1 MRTTPLRR
9 TVHGRPSAIQ
19 RSTVRLDTLVSSA
32 SSLEFRN
39 SVTRLLGFHTVPAAR
54 QRRDIAPP
62 AGWREWCADR
72 LEWSSIRSGAGG
84 QHPISVAAI
93 SAWLKAAIVEV
104 VDEQAGWGEATMSD
118 EKKPGKLN
126 LLNVFEAASQRL
138 LTAVDEGR
146 ILHGTLNIAGSGSP
160 FEEAFRSFLEG
171 RIPAPF
177 IVDHGYLFDPESI
190 CTPQI
195 DVIVSN
201 SEAKSCMFKGQD
213 GANYIPFNASCVIG
227 EIKSSS
233 RGITDHITQL
243 SNRIASVSKMSGRSQ
258 IRHKEPLSF
267 LLIGDAKKTDYK
279 KIKAALAKSG
289 MREPRYI
296 ILLNSAEIIAAGSS
310 HFETDEL
317 HYAERGDTMFI
328 WAPDPSIKAH
338 RNGHT
343 LQWLFHA
350 IIYHLRDLNDGAGI
364 AAQFSEQVLMRHP
377 MKKVRKL

>member
-1 MRTTPLRR
+1 
-9 TVHGRPSAIQ
+9 
-19 RSTVRLDTLVSSA
+19 
-32 SSLEFRN
+32 
-39 SVTRLLGFHTVPAAR
+39 
-54 QRRDIAPP
+54 
-62 AGWREWCADR
+62 
-72 LEWSSIRSGAGG
+72 
-84 QHPISVAAI
+84 
-93 SAWLKAAIVEV
+93 
-104 VDEQAGWGEATMSD
+104 MSD

-233 RGITDHITQL
+233 RGIADHITQL
-243 SNRIASVSKMSGRSQ
+243 SNRIASVSAMSGRS
-258 IRHKEPLSF
+258 RVKHKDPLSF
-267 LLIGDAKKTDYK
+267 LLIGDATKADHK
-279 KIKAALAKSG
+279 KIKAALSKSG
-289 MREPRYI
+289 IQEPRYI
-296 ILLNSAEIIAAGSS
+296 VLLNTAEIIASASS
-310 HFETDEL
+310 HFETDNL
-317 HYAERGDTMFI
+317 HYAERGDTTFL
-328 WAPDPSIKAH
+328 WAPDPSIKSH
-338 RNGHT
+338 RSGHT

-350 IIYHLRDLNDGAGI
+350 VIYHLRDINGGTGI
-364 AAQFSEQVLMRHP
+364 AAEFSDEVLIRHP
-377 MKKVRKL
+377 MKKMRKL